1 MKIKRF
7 NEFENDNISEAIRWH
22 LDNNKP
28 LHENVFRAGTENY
41 FKLFCEC
48 RNLWKNGEYNINDEL
63 DEWFINS
70 DLGEYGEYDGEM
82 VPLDYPIEESS
93 LTNEAVYQGKEVK
106 LNHPM
111 RSEGPKKYKVYVKN
125 KNGKIIKVNFGDK
138 KGGLTVK
145 INDPVARKAFAD
157 RHKCDIK
164 KDKTKPGYW
173 ACNLPKYGKMLGIT
187 SGNFYW

>member
-7 NEFENDNISEAIRWH
+7 NEFGSGGISEALMWH
-22 LDNNKP
+22 LENNKP
-28 LHENVFRAGTENY
+28 LYENVFRAGSERY

-48 RNLWKNGEYNINDEL
+48 RNLWKNGEYNITDEL

-70 DLGEYGEYDGEM
+70 DLGEFGEYDGEM
-82 VPLDYPIEESS
+82 VPLDYPIEEID
-93 LTNEAVYQGKEVK
+93 LTNEAVYQGKKVK

-111 RSEGPKKYKVYVKN
+111 RSGGPKKYKVFVKN
-125 KNGKIIKVNFGDK
+125 KNGKVIKVNFGDK

-145 INDPVARKAFAD
+145 INDLKARKAFAD
-157 RHKCDIK
+157 RHKCDMK